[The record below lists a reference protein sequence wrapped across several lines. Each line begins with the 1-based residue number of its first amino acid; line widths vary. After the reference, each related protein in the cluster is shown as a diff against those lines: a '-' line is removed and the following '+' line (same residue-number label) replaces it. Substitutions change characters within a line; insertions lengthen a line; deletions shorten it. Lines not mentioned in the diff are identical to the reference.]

1 MDKQPAPRRYGHH
14 PRLRPRRISPA
25 ARLPSNRGFRGIPRS
40 LSVLLLDSNAEVIP
54 ADARG
59 TFHLPPAADTPTAM
73 PSDGQLGDEFGYAE
87 RIEC

>member
-1 MDKQPAPRRYGHH
+1 MIPNP
-14 PRLRPRRISPA
+14 LPA
-25 ARLPSNRGFRGIPRS
+25 AVTIS
-40 LSVLLLDSNAEVIP
+40 

-59 TFHLPPAADTPTAM
+59 AFHLPPAANTPTAM